1 MYSGMTRILHVIP
14 ELTGGGAERQLAL
27 LAAAQSA
34 RGHHVHIAV
43 LRGETPALLA
53 GTGVKVHVLPVTSHI
68 DPRIIWRYRSL
79 IRDTRAEVVQ
89 TWLTMP
95 DVTAG
100 VAAVMTDTPWVLSER
115 SMARQYP
122 PNWKNNARARM
133 AKNAGAIVAN
143 SRAGVEYWLSQGIA
157 ADRLIEIPNA
167 VDLASL
173 SDEVSPALP
182 SAWEQRPIV
191 MFAGR
196 LSEEKN
202 PLVMVDAL
210 AQALRGTGAIALLCG
225 AGPLQAEV
233 AARIE
238 SLGAG
243 DFVFLLGIRR
253 DVYALLKRAAL
264 CVAVSRHEGSPNV
277 VLEAIAAECPLVVS
291 EISAYRQLLNDDTA
305 RFVPVED
312 VAAIAQAIVEMLGDP
327 DAGRKRAVL
336 ARARSHTL
344 SPNDAAVALEGVY
357 RRLLRA

>member
-1 MYSGMTRILHVIP
+1 MTRILHVIP
-14 ELTGGGAERQLAL
+14 ELTGGGAERQLTL

-43 LRGETPALLA
+43 LRGETPVDLA
-53 GTGVKVHVLPVTSHI
+53 KSGVKVHVLRVSSHV

-79 IRDTRAEVVQ
+79 IRDTRAEIVQ

-122 PNWKNNARARM
+122 PNWKNNARAHM

-143 SRAGVEYWLSQGIA
+143 SRAGVEYWLSRGIPNE
-157 ADRLIEIPNA
+157 RLVEIPNA
-167 VDLASL
+167 VDVASL
-173 SDEVSPALP
+173 GDEVRPALP
-182 SAWEQRPIV
+182 SAWEHRPIV

-202 PLVMVDAL
+202 PFVMVDAL
-210 AQALRGTGAIALLCG
+210 AQALRGTPAIALLCG
-225 AGPLQAEV
+225 AGPLQPEV
-233 AARIE
+233 ARRIE
-238 SLGAG
+238 TLGASE
-243 DFVFLLGIRR
+243 FIVMLGVRQ
-253 DVYALLKRAAL
+253 DVYALLKRAQL

-291 EISAYRQLLNDDTA
+291 DISAYRQLLSDETA
-305 RFVPVED
+305 RFAPVD
-312 VAAIAQAIVEMLGDP
+312 DIAAIAQAIIEMLGDP
-327 DAGRKRAVL
+327 EAAHRRAVL
-336 ARARSHTL
+336 ARARSRTL
-344 SPNDAAVALEGVY
+344 SPNDAAVELDTVY
-357 RRLLRA
+357 RKLLRS